1 MQLITKWLTFIL
13 VMLFTN
19 IVTSAQTKKQMA
31 EEVWQR
37 EIQYWKLVEKNDTI
51 NYKKLWEKDFI
62 GYAGDDTTNKSR
74 IANWIRDMFKDNQ
87 VKYTVDV
94 YKKAVN
100 VVDNIV
106 MTFYDEDDIFTNIK
120 TGVIKKETFKITHT
134 WKKFGTTWLIIGGMD
149 GFKK

>member
-1 MQLITKWLTFIL
+1 MQSIAKRLTFIL
-13 VMLFTN
+13 VMLFIN

-37 EIQYWKLVEKNDTI
+37 EIQYWQLVEKNDTI
-51 NYKKLWEKDFI
+51 TYKTLWHKDFI
-62 GYAGDDTTNKSR
+62 GYAGNDTTNKSH
-74 IANWIRDMFKDNQ
+74 IANWIGDLFKDNN
-87 VKYTVDV
+87 VKYSVDV

-100 VVDNIV
+100 EVDNIV

-120 TGVIKKETFKITHT
+120 TGVVKKETFKITHT
-134 WKKFGTTWLIIGGMD
+134 WEKFGTTWLIIGGMD